1 MNEEDINPEEGLEE
15 IRKKREGEG
24 TLDYRKRIYPDYK
37 ANRRKNQ
44 QRLGDDDIQAQGDAK
59 LNPTGDMLAPKTP
72 EEIAA
77 AEKGIEEAKKNIR
90 GKYVKRERDSDG
102 FLKIVDEAFAPKR
115 IRGSTSFDD
124 EARFQEQLATIKKVV
139 DTEDPTFISELLL
152 DLKTGYSAAKSTPGG
167 LVPKAVGAAGA
178 IALRRIVDEALD
190 LSINVFKKEPPID
203 VYAMSKNWRPNLKQF
218 GYYPDTKDAISQ
230 FGEQTVN
237 DFMERAR
244 LHRVKRARVGKKEIM
259 KDFNET
265 LEIIR
270 PDGTVDLGMVVRR
283 KGYKNKLDLT
293 DSANYQVRTLSQVM
307 EDVRVNTG
315 WLTQQSDDVKAM
327 QVVRSKL
334 NQLKTKYSDD
344 LVLAK
349 LMEYGDEAYLEHMV
363 GKAQY
368 GWLWDI
374 KEAKLKKG
382 DTPKYPW
389 IKAPERNH
397 VDNLRLLVS
406 KPYKKLKDT
415 TETRIKPLNKLLPK
429 NQRYIIN
436 IEDPMTNPYAKDNPL
451 HKSNPGNILIQT
463 AKPSDKA
470 PKTIGIIGDYLQD
483 FYGSD
488 FMKKYNGNELLAV
501 FENMSAADK
510 KLYSLYQPKTTRGAG
525 KRGSFKKVETAV
537 QYRDRVLKERINL
550 ILKEKGKFNSQE
562 IQTEV
567 FNDLLNFYELFS
579 AKANFVRRPKYV
591 SDMMQ
596 KNAVRDI
603 KFPFSKQK
611 FDEFYSLKR
620 KAEQDVAT
628 SINQYETGQATR
640 MTKKAYN
647 NLWKQLTEI
656 TAMDYNFKVDEN
668 DFTTR
673 LYNIMNKY
681 PE

>member
-1 MNEEDINPEEGLEE
+1 MNEEEEDITGGATDEQAGQAYKELNDPKDPNILEE
-15 IRKKREGEG
+15 
-24 TLDYRKRIYPDYK
+24 TLKEK
-37 ANRRKNQ
+37 ASQ
-44 QRLGDDDIQAQGDAK
+44 DI
-59 LNPTGDMLAPKTP
+59 
-72 EEIAA
+72 
-77 AEKGIEEAKKNIR
+77 IEEAM
-90 GKYVKRERDSDG
+90 GP
-102 FLKIVDEAFAPKR
+102 DED
-115 IRGSTSFDD
+115 DD
-124 EARFQEQLATIKKVV
+124 EGLSQYALNRLKLNQTRFTDPNRFQNQLDSIPEMTIQDLSELALDAKMAMETAKKV
-139 DTEDPTFISELLL
+139 
-152 DLKTGYSAAKSTPGG
+152 PGG
-167 LVPKAVGAAGA
+167 PAIKVGAAVGSV
-178 IALRRIVDEALD
+178 ALRRLLPKVNYGDIIDTAMN
-190 LSINVFKKEPPID
+190 SRFFKDREPIT
-203 VYAMSKNWRPNLKQF
+203 VYALGKKNSGNPNWRPNLKQF
-218 GYYPDTKDAISQ
+218 GYYPDTKDAVSQ

-244 LHRVKRARVGKKEIM
+244 LHRVNRARTGKKEFM

-265 LEIIR
+265 LEITR

-327 QVVRSKL
+327 QIVRSKL
-334 NQLKTKYSDD
+334 NQLKTNYSDD

-374 KEAKLKKG
+374 KEA
-382 DTPKYPW
+382 DPTKYPW
-389 IKAPERNH
+389 VKAPERNH

-436 IEDPMTNPYAKDNPL
+436 IEDPLTNPYAKDNPL
-451 HKSNPGNILIQT
+451 HKSNPGNIIIQT
-463 AKPSDKA
+463 AKPSDKT

-501 FENMSAADK
+501 FENMSSKDK
-510 KLYSLYQPKTTRGAG
+510 KLYSLYEPKTTSTAG
-525 KRGSFKKVETAV
+525 KLGKFNKVETAV

-550 ILKEKGKFNSQE
+550 ILKEKGKFSSQE

-567 FNDLLNFYELFS
+567 FNDLLNFYELF
-579 AKANFVRRPKYV
+579 AGKANFVRRPKYV

-596 KNAVRDI
+596 KNAIKDI

-611 FDEFYSLKR
+611 FDQFYSLKR
-620 KAEQDVAT
+620 KAEEDIAT
-628 SINQYETGQATR
+628 SIGLFETGQAPR

-647 NLWKQLTEI
+647 NLWRQLTEI